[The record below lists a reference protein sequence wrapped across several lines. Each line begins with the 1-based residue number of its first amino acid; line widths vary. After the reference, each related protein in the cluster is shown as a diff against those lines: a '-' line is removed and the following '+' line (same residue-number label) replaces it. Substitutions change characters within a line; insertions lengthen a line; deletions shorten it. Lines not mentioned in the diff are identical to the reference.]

1 MSAPDPVRIL
11 QLTDPH
17 LFADTAG
24 TLRGLNTLATLTAVV
39 AHVARQGWPADLVAA
54 TGDLSHDEPEGAYR
68 LFRSAVEP
76 LGLPV
81 LCLPGN
87 HDIRAA
93 MQAELAAPPFHYCA
107 AVENGGWLLA
117 CIDSCAEGKAS
128 GRVADTELER
138 LAGLLAASGR
148 PHAAVFLHHPPVPMG
163 SRWLD
168 TVGLENADDF
178 LDVVTA
184 AGTVRTVVFGHVH
197 QQFDRTVQGIR
208 IIGTPSTCAQFLPGS
223 DDFAL
228 DDKPPAYRRI
238 SLHPDGRVTTELV
251 WLEADEQQHE

>member
-17 LFADTAG
+17 LFADAAG
-24 TLRGLNTLATLTAVV
+24 TLRGQNTLDSLAAVV
-39 AHVARQGWPADLVAA
+39 RHVSRQDWSADIIAA
-54 TGDLSHDEPEGAYR
+54 TGDLSHDEPEGAYH

-87 HDIRAA
+87 HDVRIAMRAV
-93 MQAELAAPPFHYCA
+93 LASPPFHYCA
-107 AVENGGWLLA
+107 AIRNQDWLLVG
-117 CIDSCAEGKAS
+117 IDSCAEGKAS
-128 GRVADTELER
+128 GHVTDAELER
-138 LAGLLAASGR
+138 LADLLAADGHG
-148 PHAAVFLHHPPVPMG
+148 HAAVFLHHPPVQMG

-168 TVGLENADDF
+168 TVGLENADEF
-178 LDVVTA
+178 LDVVCA
-184 AGTVRTVVFGHVH
+184 ARTVRTVVFGHVH
-197 QQFDRTVQGIR
+197 QQFDRMVRGIR

-223 DDFAL
+223 DEFAM

-238 SLHPDGRVTTELV
+238 DLHHDGSVNTELV
-251 WLEADEQQHE
+251 WLGADE